1 MKIHIK
7 KKKKQAK
14 FRYLIK
20 IESKTILPTEQKVEM
35 CPKNPGYFKWIKT
48 QRRARLEAPE

>member
-1 MKIHIK
+1 MKIHI

-20 IESKTILPTEQKVEM
+20 IENKTILPTEQKVEM
-35 CPKNPGYFKWIKT
+35 CSKNPGYFKWIKT